1 MSSTITNYYKI
12 LGVEASA
19 SSAEIRQAYRELCKR
34 YHPDTTDLPDA
45 IAIDKFRQIKE
56 AYGTLIQP
64 EKRAIYDLQIKYLL
78 SPPPPP
84 SGAYNPIDKR
94 QKYVSNS
101 GYLDPTDRPLSPG
114 EILLLLVMVLT
125 LLGCLGLAIV
135 IALLRGELSLT
146 P

>member
-1 MSSTITNYYKI
+1 MSSTITNYYKL
-12 LGVEASA
+12 LGVEPSA

-45 IAIDKFRQIKE
+45 IALDKFRQIKE
-56 AYGTLIQP
+56 AYATLIKP

-78 SPPPPP
+78 YP
-84 SGAYNPIDKR
+84 STPTSGVYKPIDKR
-94 QKYVSNS
+94 EKYVSNS
-101 GYLDPTDRPLSPG
+101 GYLDPVDRPLSPG
-114 EILLLLVMVLT
+114 EIVILLVMVLT